1 MEFERV
7 RRIRVGDHEIAYRE
21 EGSGPPLLLVH
32 GWPLSS
38 ATWRKVVPG
47 LAATH
52 RCIAPDLLGA
62 GCSRARPGE
71 SLSLGTQ
78 AGIVLGF
85 ADALGL
91 ERFALVGHD
100 SGGSVARAVAVAA
113 PDRVTNLVL
122 ADTEVPGHRPW
133 LVVALQALGRLS
145 GAAAG
150 LGLAFGSRRLA
161 RSPLGFGTAFG
172 DLPHFDFEEF
182 HAVLLAPVARSAD
195 AARSCHRFLR
205 DFDFGEIDRL
215 QPRYDVLRM
224 PILVLWGERDRFFPV
239 GEGRRLAS
247 MLPGTVRFEVVPEA
261 GLLVHEE
268 RPDAWTRAVRSFLA
282 QDATAA
288 RALG

>member
-1 MEFERV
+1 MGFETI
-7 RRIRVGDHEIAYRE
+7 RRIRVGDREIAYRE
-21 EGSGPPLLLVH
+21 EGSGPPLVLVH

-62 GCSRARPGE
+62 GCSRATSGD
-71 SLSLGTQ
+71 SLSLGAQ
-78 AGIVLGF
+78 AEIVRGV

-100 SGGSVARAVAVAA
+100 SGGSIARAAAVAA
-113 PDRVTNLVL
+113 PDRVTELVL

-133 LVVALQALGRLS
+133 PVVALQALGRVP

-150 LGLAFGSRRLA
+150 LGLVFGSRHLA

-172 DLPHFDFEEF
+172 DLPHFDFDEF
-182 HAVLLAPVARSAD
+182 HAAVLAPVARSAD

-215 QPRYDVLRM
+215 RPRYDVLCM
-224 PILVLWGERDRFFPV
+224 PTLVLWGERDRFFPLA
-239 GEGRRLAS
+239 EGRRLAA

-268 RPDAWTRAVRSFLA
+268 RPDAWVRAVQSFLA
-282 QDATAA
+282 HDATAA